1 MKKSAVASEIS
12 RIISFLA
19 VGGGGFFVHAGVL
32 WLLTYLGLNSLLAW
46 FPAFLAAVLFTWLLN
61 RLGAFRGLG
70 DKPVRREA
78 AGYFIIQSLGAGI
91 NFVVYAAIIGTRIGV
106 TTGFFNFPELTSAA
120 LELSAS
126 ARCSGVAKIAV
137 SYGSPRSQN

>member
-91 NFVVYAAIIGTRIGV
+91 NFVVYAAIIGTGLGALSHPI
-106 TTGFFNFPELTSAA
+106 AA
-120 LELSAS
+120 LFAGSV
-126 ARCSGVAKIAV
+126 VAAAFNYFTLRKFIYA
-137 SYGSPRSQN
+137 QA